1 MNKPKCAVRG
11 MVSRGAMCGSVIV
24 GGVYCGHKGECQHKV
39 PVCVYCEGT
48 GIDPESFRSPAEL
61 ACPAC
66 SVPDNAGNKPPQ
78 VGLD

>member
-24 GGVYCGHKGECQHKV
+24 GG
-39 PVCVYCEGT
+39 VYCEGT